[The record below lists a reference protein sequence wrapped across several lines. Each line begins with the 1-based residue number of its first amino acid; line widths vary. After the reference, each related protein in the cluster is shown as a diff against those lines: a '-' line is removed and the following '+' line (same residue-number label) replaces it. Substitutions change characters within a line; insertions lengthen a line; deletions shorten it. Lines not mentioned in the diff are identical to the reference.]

1 MTTEGETLAV
11 DHRPAD
17 GPERSRPWPAR
28 GLAPETRL
36 RGVLAYAGII
46 AFGVLSYF
54 VVMGVNAF
62 YSQILIEVL
71 VWTAAATGVNIT
83 SGLGG
88 SATLMQGAFYGLG
101 AYGSTILLTHKVPF
115 LLTIPVVAVVA
126 AVVAVVVGVLFTRT
140 HGQYFAVG
148 TLFLGA
154 VFTLVL
160 DNWKS
165 VTGGTPGLSVPA
177 DLTIEQS
184 VMVICAVLTIALCV
198 FRWVGRS
205 RLGQRLACIRDDAD
219 LSAHLG
225 VPVGRVKVIGFVVSA
240 VLGAAAG
247 AAYSQ
252 FYGSVTPGLFTYLV
266 GFLMYVAV
274 GVGGP
279 GRLFGPLLGC
289 VLIKGLPPALNIGS
303 GLTLLVVGVIFV
315 VVTIAM
321 NKGLMGVVD
330 AAFALVRRTWS
341 RREKHA

>member
-1 MTTEGETLAV
+1 VTKEAATLAV
-11 DHRPAD
+11 DQRPA
-17 GPERSRPWPAR
+17 GAREERR
-28 GLAPETRL
+28 TRL
-36 RGVLAYAGII
+36 ALRGRPRAVLAYAGII

-71 VWTAAATGVNIT
+71 VWTAAATGVNVT

-101 AYGSTILLTHKVPF
+101 AYGSAILLAHSVPF
-115 LLTIPVVAVVA
+115 LVTIPIVSAAA
-126 AVVAVVVGVLFTRT
+126 AVVALVIGVLFTRT
-140 HGQYFAVG
+140 RGQYFAVG

-154 VFTLVL
+154 VFTVVL
-160 DNWKS
+160 DNWGS
-165 VTGGTPGLSVPA
+165 MTGGTHGLSVPA
-177 DLTIEQS
+177 DLSIEQS
-184 VMVICAVLTIALCV
+184 VVVICAVLTIALCV
-198 FRWVGRS
+198 FRWIQHS
-205 RLGQRLACIRDDAD
+205 RLGQRLTCLRDDED

-225 VPVGRVKVIGFVVSA
+225 VPTARVKVIGFAISA

-289 VLIKGLPPALNIGS
+289 ALIKGLPPALNIGS

-315 VVTIAM
+315 IVTITM
-321 NKGLMGVVD
+321 NQGLMGVIDVVP
-330 AAFALVRRTWS
+330 ALVRRI
-341 RREKHA
+341 RRRT